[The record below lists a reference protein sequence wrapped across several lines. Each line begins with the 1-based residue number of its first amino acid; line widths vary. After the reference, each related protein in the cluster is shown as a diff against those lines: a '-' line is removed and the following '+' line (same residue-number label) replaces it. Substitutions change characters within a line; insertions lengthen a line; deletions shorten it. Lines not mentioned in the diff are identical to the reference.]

1 MGNNNR
7 MKNIL
12 IIDDDKSILRIFSIM
27 LKKQGYL
34 VDTAVTGEEAI
45 ERTCKS
51 FFDLALVDVKLPDMD
66 GVELLKKIQSTNPN
80 IIKIVI
86 TGFASV
92 EDGIRALNNGA
103 DAYLVKPVK
112 SEELIRIIKEK
123 LRE

>member
-1 MGNNNR
+1 MNS
-7 MKNIL
+7 IL
-12 IIDDDKSILRIFSIM
+12 LIDDDKSILRIFSIM
-27 LKKQGYL
+27 LKKQGYFT
-34 VDTAVTGEEAI
+34 DTAETGEEAI
-45 ERTCKS
+45 EKVTKN

-66 GVELLKKIQSTNPN
+66 GVDLLTKIQLTNPN

-112 SEELIRIIKEK
+112 PEELMRIIKEK
-123 LRE
+123 LENKK